1 MYKNI
6 GEEARKMVFNK
17 ESEFEQALIDL
28 LVNSGWS
35 GGVIK
40 NPTEQQL
47 IQNWADILYE
57 NNRGIDR
64 LNDYPLTQ
72 SEMDQILDQIN
83 NLKTPLR
90 LNGFINGGSVSIKRD
105 NPDDVAHFGK
115 EISLKIYDRMEIA
128 GGQSRYQIVQQ
139 PAFPTKSK
147 VLNDRR
153 GDLMLLI
160 NGMPVIHIEL
170 KKSGVPVS
178 QASNQIEKYSD
189 EGILKC
195 YTNVVTVVANKI

>member
-1 MYKNI
+1 
-6 GEEARKMVFNK
+6 MVFNK

-189 EGILKC
+189 EGIFPRHETEAHGDLRSHSRS
-195 YTNVVTVVANKI
+195 AGMDP

>member
-1 MYKNI
+1 
-6 GEEARKMVFNK
+6 MVFNK

-72 SEMDQILDQIN
+72 SEMEQILEQIN
-83 NLKTPLR
+83 DLKTPLR

-128 GGQSRYQIVQQ
+128 GGQSRYQIAQQ
-139 PAFPTKSK
+139 PKFPTKSK
-147 VLNDRR
+147 ILNDRR

-160 NGMPVIHIEL
+160 NGMLSLIHI
-170 KKSGVPVS
+170 
-178 QASNQIEKYSD
+178 
-189 EGILKC
+189 
-195 YTNVVTVVANKI
+195 